1 MTKENYTTNSNE
13 ELLLEVGKLNT
24 PLNQLGRKVK
34 ATNPNLFDEILNR
47 TSFLVNSNIPFPARL
62 HCLEHHLDKQ
72 PTCKVCGN
80 PVEWYGKNNDFR
92 IYCSRKCQYSD
103 DDFWDDVRGTC
114 KERLG
119 VENPFQSESVKER
132 IKKRHM
138 ENLGVEY
145 PMQSEVVKAKSRES
159 CIVNLGV
166 DNPSQSFE
174 VKVRKEETT
183 FKNYGVKHPLQ
194 SEVIKDKVKSTCIER
209 WGYDNFSKSPLFA
222 LYHRS
227 RILHDGIWFDS
238 HWEVKVYDF
247 LVEHNI
253 PFDYQIEPIP
263 YEYDG
268 VVHYYFPDFW
278 VNGRIYEVKGDH
290 FFRINESTGKEEMF
304 CPFRYDW
311 SDEYY
316 EWKCGQYEAKHQ
328 CMLANNVIILR
339 ESDIRNLT
347 LPTFGVVV

>member
-1 MTKENYTTNSNE
+1 MAKENYTNLSNE
-13 ELLLEVGKLNT
+13 ELLLEVQKT
-24 PLNQLGRKVK
+24 KTSINQLGRKVK

-47 TSFLVNSNIPFPARL
+47 TSFLVDKSIQFTARL
-62 HCLEHHLDKQ
+62 HCLEHHMDKQ
-72 PTCKVCGN
+72 PTCKMCIN
-80 PVEWYGKNNDFR
+80 PVEWYGKNSDFR
-92 IYCSRKCQYSD
+92 TYCSRKCQYSD
-103 DDFWDDVRGTC
+103 DDFWGGVRGTC
-114 KERLG
+114 KERLS

-132 IKKRHM
+132 IKERHM
-138 ENLGVEY
+138 ENLGVDY

-159 CIVNLGV
+159 CIANLGV
-166 DNPSQSFE
+166 ENPSQSEE
-174 VKVRKEETT
+174 VQAKKEETS
-183 FKNYGVKHPLQ
+183 FGHFGVKHPLQ
-194 SEVIKDKVKSTCIER
+194 SEVVKERARATCIDH
-209 WGYDNFSKSPLFA
+209 WGVDNFSKSPLFA

-247 LVEHNI
+247 LVEHGI

-268 VVHYYFPDFW
+268 VMHCYFPDFR

-290 FFRINESTGKEEMF
+290 FFRMNESTGQEEMF

-328 CMLANNVIILR
+328 CMLRNNVVILR
-339 ESDIRNLT
+339 ESDINNLT
-347 LPTFGVVV
+347 LLTFGIVV

>member
-1 MTKENYTTNSNE
+1 MANENYTNLSNE
-13 ELLLEVGKLNT
+13 ELLLEVGKT
-24 PLNQLGRKVK
+24 KTSLNQLGRKVK

-47 TSFLVNSNIPFPARL
+47 TSFLVDKSIQFTARL
-62 HCLEHHLDKQ
+62 HCLEHHMNQQ
-72 PTCKVCGN
+72 PTCKMCGN
-80 PVEWYGKNNDFR
+80 PVGWYGKNNDFR
-92 IYCSRKCQYSD
+92 TYCSRKCQYSD
-103 DDFWDDVRGTC
+103 DDFWGGVRGTC

-132 IKKRHM
+132 IKERHM
-138 ENLGVEY
+138 EKLGVEY
-145 PMQSEVVKAKSRES
+145 PMQSEAVKVKSRES
-159 CIVNLGV
+159 CIANLGV
-166 DNPSQSFE
+166 ENPSQSEE
-174 VKVRKEETT
+174 VQEKKEETA

-194 SEVIKDKVKSTCIER
+194 SAVVQERMRNTCIER

-247 LVEHNI
+247 LVEHGI

-268 VVHYYFPDFW
+268 VMHCYFPDFR

-290 FFRINESTGKEEMF
+290 FFRMNESTGQEEMF

-328 CMLANNVIILR
+328 CMLRNNVVILR
-339 ESDIRNLT
+339 ESDINNLT
-347 LPTFGVVV
+347 LQTFNCVV

>member
-1 MTKENYTTNSNE
+1 MSNE
-13 ELLLEVGKLNT
+13 ELLLEVQKT
-24 PLNQLGRKVK
+24 KTSLNQLGRKVK
-34 ATNPNLFDEILNR
+34 STNPNLFDEILNR
-47 TSFLVNSNIPFPARL
+47 TSFLVDSSIPFTARL
-62 HCLEHHLDKQ
+62 HCLEHHMDQQ

-80 PVEWYGKNNDFR
+80 PVEWYGKSNDFR
-92 IYCSRKCQYSD
+92 TYCSRKCQYSD
-103 DDFWDDVRGTC
+103 DDFWGDVRGTC
-114 KERLG
+114 RERLG

-132 IKKRHM
+132 IKERHM

-145 PMQSEVVKAKSRES
+145 PMQSEVVRAKSRQS
-159 CIVNLGV
+159 CITNLGV
-166 DNPSQSFE
+166 ENPSQSEE
-174 VKVRKEETT
+174 VQEKKEETT
-183 FKNYGVKHPLQ
+183 FKNYGVKHPFQ
-194 SEVIKDKVKSTCIER
+194 SEVVKERARTTCIDR
-209 WGYDNFSKSPLFA
+209 WGVDNFSKSPLFA

-247 LVEHNI
+247 LVEHDI

-268 VVHYYFPDFW
+268 VTHCYFPDFR

-290 FFRINESTGKEEMF
+290 FFRMNESTGQEEMF

-328 CMLANNVIILR
+328 CMLRNNVVILR
-339 ESDIRNLT
+339 ERDINNLT
-347 LPTFGVVV
+347 LRTFGIGV

>member
-1 MTKENYTTNSNE
+1 MSNE
-13 ELLLEVGKLNT
+13 ELLLEVGKT
-24 PLNQLGRKVK
+24 KTSINQLGRKVK

-47 TSFLVNSNIPFPARL
+47 TSFLVDSNIPFTARL
-62 HCLEHHLDKQ
+62 HCLEHHMEQQ
-72 PTCKVCGN
+72 PTCKMCDN

-92 IYCSRKCQYSD
+92 TYCSRKCQYSD
-103 DDFWDDVRGTC
+103 DDFWGDVRGTC
-114 KERLG
+114 RERLG
-119 VENPFQSESVKER
+119 VENPFQSDAIKER
-132 IKKRHM
+132 IKERHM

-145 PMQSEVVKAKSRES
+145 PMQSESVKAKSRES
-159 CIVNLGV
+159 CIANLGV
-166 DNPSQSFE
+166 ENPSQSEE
-174 VKVRKEETT
+174 VQEKKEETS
-183 FKNYGVKHPLQ
+183 FRHYGVRHPLQ
-194 SEVIKDKVKSTCIER
+194 SEVVKERARATCIDN
-209 WGYDNFSKSPLFA
+209 WGVDNFSKSPLFA

-247 LVEHNI
+247 LVEHGI

-263 YEYDG
+263 YEYDD
-268 VVHYYFPDFW
+268 VMHYYFPDFR

-290 FFRINESTGKEEMF
+290 FFRMNESTGEEEMF

-328 CMLANNVIILR
+328 CMLRNNVVILR
-339 ESDIRNLT
+339 ERDIKNLT
-347 LPTFGVVV
+347 LLTFGIVV